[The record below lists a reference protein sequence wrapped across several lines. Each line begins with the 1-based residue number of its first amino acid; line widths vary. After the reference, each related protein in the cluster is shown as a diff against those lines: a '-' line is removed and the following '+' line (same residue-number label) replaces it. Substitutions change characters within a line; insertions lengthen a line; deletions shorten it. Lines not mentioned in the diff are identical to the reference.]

1 MKNDWILDVLTD
13 LKEFARNNSLGALA
27 EQLDD
32 ALLIGATE
40 LMSAEGSVHGAHNG
54 DAKNAGTHSR
64 PYRSGKNA

>member
-13 LKEFARNNSLGALA
+13 LKEFARKNGLVALA

-40 LMSAEGSVHGAHNG
+40 LMSAEGIVRGATNG
-54 DAKNAGTHSR
+54 DGKTAGTHTGS
-64 PYRSGKNA
+64 YRAGKNA